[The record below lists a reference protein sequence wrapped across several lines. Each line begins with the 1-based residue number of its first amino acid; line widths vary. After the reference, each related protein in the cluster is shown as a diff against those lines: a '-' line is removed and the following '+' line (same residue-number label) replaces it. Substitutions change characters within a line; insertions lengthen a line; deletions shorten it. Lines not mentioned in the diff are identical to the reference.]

1 MIDTAP
7 NIQTKNARL
16 GFAPR
21 GSTLSFLVQ
30 TGSGFEAEAI
40 LLLGT
45 QTIST
50 WVSSEL
56 VGKTATV
63 ELVSA
68 GQYQLQI
75 TCRFTEKN
83 LTNITIDLEV
93 RAKGA
98 TLTSRSKNFT
108 GTAPGTARAI
118 ADVYLP

>member
-1 MIDTAP
+1 MSFHVQAAP
-7 NIQTKNARL
+7 
-16 GFAPR
+16 
-21 GSTLSFLVQ
+21 
-30 TGSGFEAEAI
+30 GFEAEAI

-56 VGKTATV
+56 VGKVTIV

-75 TCRFTEKN
+75 TCTFTDKVP
-83 LTNITIDLEV
+83 THVAVDLEI

-98 TLTSRSKNFT
+98 ILTSRSKSFT
-108 GTAPGTARAI
+108 GKAPEVARVI